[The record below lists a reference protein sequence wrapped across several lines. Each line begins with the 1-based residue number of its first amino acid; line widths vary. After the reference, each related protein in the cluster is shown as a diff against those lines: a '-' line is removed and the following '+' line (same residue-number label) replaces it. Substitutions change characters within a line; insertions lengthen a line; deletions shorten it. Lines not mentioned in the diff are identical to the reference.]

1 MDRET
6 KEITVGKHIFLAR
19 TYLTAREAQAI
30 QQTYFK
36 GTKLEIVGEAPKI
49 SEFNPAVQYDV
60 QQEMI
65 RQAVISMDGDTANIV
80 DRCLDLPSTE
90 YDTLVAELDAL
101 VSKKKK

>member
-6 KEITVGKHIFLAR
+6 KEITVGKHLFVAK
-19 TYLTAREAQAI
+19 TYLSARETQAI
-30 QQTYFK
+30 QQTYYK
-36 GTKLEIVGEAPKI
+36 GTKIEIVGEAPKI
-49 SEFNPAVQYDV
+49 SEFNPSVQYEV
-60 QQEMI
+60 QHEMI
-65 RQAVISMDGDTANIV
+65 RQAVLSMDGDTVNIV